1 MFVWSFWY
9 CLCSGKLKEMLLD
22 VLVVIFGFP
31 VFFWSVWICLVRF
44 IVSDLFGVRSHWPS
58 RFDSEK
64 LWRCSSVQA
73 SHGSMGRFLSW
84 EEAALLVWWPTSRLH
99 IAQTVVVWAL
109 AEQPGLWRAGAC
121 ESRWWHLC
129 AWLDKCLACW
139 ALKGDSDSV
148 DLHSDVVVGFVSE
161 PAGCLHVQHH
171 RSEITADACGPS
183 WTPGIGA
190 AWKLQQDAY
199 MALCI

>member
-1 MFVWSFWY
+1 MFYKLFSLKKWEKKVTLILWLLSKTHIHRHFLCVRVNFPMYHYALRKRDRLAKINKWMDGQMRWY
-9 CLCSGKLKEMLLD
+9 
-22 VLVVIFGFP
+22 
-31 VFFWSVWICLVRF
+31 
-44 IVSDLFGVRSHWPS
+44 
-58 RFDSEK
+58 
-64 LWRCSSVQA
+64 
-73 SHGSMGRFLSW
+73 
-84 EEAALLVWWPTSRLH
+84 
-99 IAQTVVVWAL
+99 
-109 AEQPGLWRAGAC
+109 GLWRAGAC

-139 ALKGDSDSV
+139 APKGDSDSV

-183 WTPGIGA
+183 WTLGIWA

-199 MALCI
+199 MAVCI